1 MEILFRNHLDVLSG
15 LDSSVFIQLVKTN
28 HEGLQSSDVTVCS
41 LCASAVDQLATYM
54 FRNQTKDKPTVKLI
68 RSHIASE
75 PDVLHTLMSTL
86 FNTLLLTSHANQWA
100 VTRPILS
107 LMLASEPSFVAYQTE
122 LIATQTPENQE
133 KLKEEFSKLT
143 ADIQRSVETANRDR
157 FTQKLTLFRLS
168 VRQFLT
174 F

>member
-1 MEILFRNHLDVLSG
+1 
-15 LDSSVFIQLVKTN
+15 
-28 HEGLQSSDVTVCS
+28 
-41 LCASAVDQLATYM
+41 
-54 FRNQTKDKPTVKLI
+54 
-68 RSHIASE
+68 
-75 PDVLHTLMSTL
+75 MSTL
-86 FNTLLLTSHANQWA
+86 LNTLLLTSHANHWA

-107 LMLASEPSFVAYQTE
+107 LMLASEASFAEYQNE
-122 LIATQTPENQE
+122 LLMTQTPENQE
-133 KLKEEFSKLT
+133 KLKDEFSKLT